1 MATAEAEASRDEQL
15 PPGGLVYDGFVS
27 YSHAA
32 DDLLAPRLQAGL
44 QRFAK
49 PWWKRRALRIFRDE
63 SSLSANPH
71 LWSSITDA
79 LDESGWFVLLLS
91 PEAAESE
98 WVNQEIEYWLEHKD
112 ADRIIPVLTD
122 GNFAWTS
129 AGIAG
134 DAVPATLHG
143 AFSDE
148 PRWVDLRFARTDEQ
162 LDLKNPQ
169 FSAAVADVA
178 SAIRGVPK
186 DELASEEVRQHRR
199 TLRTAWAA
207 GAMLAVLAVVA
218 VGASILSAQNA
229 AEADRQA
236 VRADANAAEAQQLAE
251 AEAAARSEADANA
264 EEAAANADEAAE
276 NASLAEARE
285 LAASAI
291 NLLDEDPELSILL
304 TLEAI
309 AATPEGQDQPAE
321 VIDALWRAVQE
332 DRLVQVV
339 ETGFGGDV
347 FVALSPDDS
356 TLFVV
361 DVDALVVQAYSTKDL
376 EKLWEYQGEANDTD
390 FFTFLVDPTV
400 SPDGERVSVGTIG
413 VPSGGG
419 FIILG
424 TVDGTVLH
432 TVRYPGCRVVAKEG
446 WSPDGTRFV
455 VTGGFCQREG
465 VGGPSW
471 AEVLDGETFEPV
483 ALVASLVPDRV
494 EASFDDSGRLFLFT
508 AFYDVTVHDPPA
520 YAVVESLEGV
530 EGYGDVS
537 ADGSTVVTFAI
548 PDDPCLFS
556 LPIPR
561 PPDCGTLAAY
571 STVTGERTDLLVPL
585 QVIPSEPGIGFG
597 FSDADRLFAVPTDGA
612 RTLVWDTF
620 TGDQVFSLPSGPGV
634 NAAVSSDGL
643 NLYTGHG
650 GSQVKVWDLSPNVGL
665 DPVGDMGAHRLI
677 GANTN
682 TLSENIGA
690 FVAIDPGIF
699 ESQVFFFD
707 RATGALVGQPVAGV
721 QPIDALADGRF
732 VITGSYVGADRPYS
746 WFVHDPMTGDRTLL
760 AGCDLDLD
768 TGLCPDGEPPPVVTF
783 VPSLDGTELLRQ
795 GFVELSLVDPG
806 DGSVLGEL
814 TPAAEFQFVGGFS
827 DQVIIGSAGERLLVE
842 DRVTGDELAHLDDAG
857 ARFEVSADADMLAFY
872 KVNSMAMVDPT
883 TWDILEFPIEL
894 GRVRGIAIETELRR
908 LALGDENGLHIFNFD
923 TGELLVSIRV
933 PGVSD
938 IHWISKD
945 RVLLGTQTGVW
956 ATVSLLTEDLIDSA
970 RAGVTR
976 SFSPD
981 ECETYRIDRCPTL
994 EEIQSR

>member
-1 MATAEAEASRDEQL
+1 
-15 PPGGLVYDGFVS
+15 
-27 YSHAA
+27 
-32 DDLLAPRLQAGL
+32 LQAGL

-79 LDESGWFVLLLS
+79 LDDSGWFVLLLS
-91 PEAAESE
+91 PDATASP
-98 WVNQEIEYWLEHKD
+98 WVNDEVEYWLEHKHS
-112 ADRIIPVLTD
+112 DRIIPVLTD
-122 GNFAWTS
+122 GEFDWAN
-129 AGIAG
+129 GDIAG
-134 DAVPATLHG
+134 DAVPPSLQS

-148 PRWVDLRFARTDEQ
+148 PRWVDLRFARTEEQ
-162 LDLKNPQ
+162 LDLKNPV

-199 TLRTAWAA
+199 TVRTAWAA
-207 GAMLAVLAVVA
+207 GLMLAVLAIVA

-291 NLLDEDPELSILL
+291 NVLGEDPELSILL

-332 DRLVQVV
+332 DRLVHVI

-361 DVDALVVQAYSTKDL
+361 DVDALVVQAYSTSDL
-376 EKLWEYQGEANDTD
+376 ERLWEYQGEANDTD

-400 SPDGERVSVGTIG
+400 SPDGDRLAVATLGR
-413 VPSGGG
+413 PSGAR
-419 FIILG
+419 FTILD
-424 TVDGTVLH
+424 TADGAEVH
-432 TVRYPGCRVVAKEG
+432 TVNFPGCEVVVKEG
-446 WSPDGTRFV
+446 WSADGTRFL
-455 VTGGFCQREG
+455 VTGGFCQRDG
-465 VGGPSW
+465 VDGPSW
-471 AEVLDGETFEPV
+471 AEVFDGETFEPV
-483 ALVASLVPDRV
+483 ALISSPIPERV
-494 EASFDDSGRLFLFT
+494 EGSFDESGRLFLF
-508 AFYDVTVHDPPA
+508 APFDDVTVLDPPG
-520 YAVVESLEGV
+520 YAAVASLAGV

-537 ADGSTVVTFAI
+537 ADGSIVVTFAI

-585 QVIPSEPGIGFG
+585 RVIPSASGMGLG
-597 FSDADRLFAVPTDGA
+597 FSGADRLFAVPTDGA

-721 QPIDALADGRF
+721 QPIDALADDRF

-746 WFVHDPMTGDRTLL
+746 WFVYDPMTGDRTLL

-768 TGLCPDGEPPPVVTF
+768 TGLCPGGESPPVVTF

-795 GFVELSLVDPG
+795 GFVELSLVDPD
-806 DGSVLGEL
+806 DGSVVGEL
-814 TPAAEFQFVGGFS
+814 TPAAEFEFVGGFS
-827 DQVIIGSAGERLLVE
+827 DQVIIGSANERLFVE
-842 DRVTGDELAHLDDAG
+842 DRVTGEELARLDNAG
-857 ARFEVSADADMLAFY
+857 VRFEASADADMLAFY
-872 KVNSMAMVDPT
+872 RVDSMAMADPA
-883 TWDILEFPIEL
+883 TWEIWDFRIDL
-894 GRVRGIAIETELRR
+894 GRVRGIAIEPDIGR
-908 LALGDENGLHIFNFD
+908 LALGDENGLHIYDFD
-923 TGELLVSIRV
+923 TGELLVSIPV

-938 IHWISKD
+938 IHWISED
-945 RVLLGTQTGVW
+945 RVLVGTQNGTW
-956 ATVSLLTEDLIDSA
+956 ATVSLLTDDLIVGA

-981 ECETYRIDRCPTL
+981 ECETYRIDPCPTL
-994 EEIQSR
+994 VDIQGR